1 MRNVKVVGTVAA
13 PRSSVWAVLADY
25 PNIGDW
31 NDGVKNSYAIGDAT
45 EGVGAQRQ
53 IDLVFKGAR
62 MRETVAEW
70 VPEERMVIAID
81 KMEKMP
87 VKQATMTFTLS
98 GGDETTLFTMR
109 YDYEPKSAMWSLL
122 GPVLDRQFGKGF
134 NGFIDILEPAAQAWT
149 APDDDGHPRP

>member
-1 MRNVKVVGTVAA
+1 MRNVKVGRTLAA

-25 PNIGDW
+25 PNIVDW

-53 IDLVFKGAR
+53 CELVPNGAMS
-62 MRETVAEW
+62 MRETVTEW

-81 KMEKMP
+81 EIKKMP

-98 GGDETTLFTMR
+98 DGDEDTPLTMS
-109 YDYEPKSAMWSLL
+109 YDYEAKG
-122 GPVLDRQFGKGF
+122 GPLAFLYGPMLDRQMKNGF
-134 NGFIDILEPAAQAWT
+134 NGFIDNLEPTAQTRAAT
-149 APDDDGHPRP
+149 